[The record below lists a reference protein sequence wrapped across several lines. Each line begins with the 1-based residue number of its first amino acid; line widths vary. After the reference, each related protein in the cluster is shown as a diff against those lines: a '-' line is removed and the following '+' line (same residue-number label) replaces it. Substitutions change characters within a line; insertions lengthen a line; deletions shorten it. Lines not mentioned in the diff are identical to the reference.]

1 MAFSYKDIIS
11 EAQSYFINGYMA
23 ILLFAL
29 FYDVFYFK
37 WGCGEIKQVLSSY
50 ECSPEGVVYYKSY
63 FKVYTI
69 VLGTIK

>member
-29 FYDVFYFK
+29 FYDVFYFME
-37 WGCGEIKQVLSSY
+37 GQLSW
-50 ECSPEGVVYYKSY
+50 
-63 FKVYTI
+63 
-69 VLGTIK
+69 

>member
-29 FYDVFYFK
+29 FYDVFYLITGSLFFYTHSCDNKICFTKKKNNNEK
-37 WGCGEIKQVLSSY
+37 WKEWS
-50 ECSPEGVVYYKSY
+50 
-63 FKVYTI
+63 
-69 VLGTIK
+69 

>member
-29 FYDVFYFK
+29 FYDVFYFTK
-37 WGCGEIKQVLSSY
+37 ISDMQHLLQ
-50 ECSPEGVVYYKSY
+50 YY
-63 FKVYTI
+63 T
-69 VLGTIK
+69 

>member
-29 FYDVFYFK
+29 FYDVFFLFFFLFYGGIAQLVEQFRNHTL
-37 WGCGEIKQVLSSY
+37 IMVPQ
-50 ECSPEGVVYYKSY
+50 
-63 FKVYTI
+63 
-69 VLGTIK
+69 